1 MENKENINLLD
12 YLVIL
17 IKWRRL
23 IFWGTGLT
31 IAIGILISFLIPP
44 VYTASVSFVPRGA
57 IGEQHELETLIGTI
71 GTQWRNIRN
80 VNEMVQYYSSAIKSR
95 IILEPILLT
104 KFKSNKQHNT
114 APLIDLLHIKGKTE
128 QERIWKGVERL
139 RDLIKVGSGG
149 GRIIKL
155 SFTADEPQLA
165 ADVANAIIDKFS
177 EWSKKVKQSELALQ
191 IISDRLEKAKNQLAQ
206 KEQELADLK
215 KKVLDIISPD
225 TEIKIEQ
232 LEREKRI
239 LESLVETLATEY
251 SKAEIRR
258 LQKETENAFDIDII
272 EPATAPF
279 EKSNLSRKA
288 TAGISLVFGLLVTIL
303 LAFIIEFLQR
313 FRHSYQ
319 TQPFWESLKM
329 AKTDFILM
337 GGVVILCVIAVII
350 YYFSRT

>member
-1 MENKENINLLD
+1 MQSKDNINLLD
-12 YLVIL
+12 YAMIL
-17 IKWRRL
+17 IKWRWL
-23 IFWGTGLT
+23 IFLGTGLT
-31 IAIGILISFLIPP
+31 VVVGILVSLMIPP

-57 IGEQHELETLIGTI
+57 IGERQELETLVGTI

-80 VNEMVQYYSSAIKSR
+80 VNEMVQYYSSAIKAR
-95 IILEPILLT
+95 PILEPILLT

-114 APLIDLLHIKGKTE
+114 APLIELLHIDGSTE
-128 QERIWKGVERL
+128 QERIWKGVKTL

-149 GRIIKL
+149 GRIIRL

-165 ADVANAIIDKFS
+165 ADVANAIIDRFS
-177 EWSKKVKQSELALQ
+177 EWSKKVKQSEATLK
-191 IISDRLEKAKNQLAQ
+191 IISDRLNAAKDQLAQ
-206 KEQELADLK
+206 KEQQLAELK
-215 KKVLDIISPD
+215 KKVLDITSPD
-225 TEIKIEQ
+225 TEIKIDQ

-258 LQKETENAFDIDII
+258 LQKESEHTLEIDII

-288 TAGISLVFGLLVTIL
+288 VAAISLVFGLFVTIS
-303 LAFIIEFLQR
+303 LAFIIEFLIR
-313 FRHSYQ
+313 FRQSHQ
-319 TQPFWESLKM
+319 TQPFWESLKK

-337 GGVVILCVIAVII
+337 GGVVLLCVIAIVI
-350 YYFSRT
+350 YYFSRS